1 MPAYEI
7 EDLNSAVKR
16 VLAGDSARSV
26 SDSTPIPYRT
36 LTKWVAKG
44 EMGIFRAPVR
54 HGPAPLPSQPAEACL
69 VEWIVGRQL
78 VGHPASRKEIIFK
91 AGTMSSMA
99 TGQTVGGGWYRRFM
113 GRHPML
119 ATRTSQAVCKA
130 RNAVTKSDLEQFF
143 SSLIKA
149 VVENRLDASRVFNMD
164 ETAFQTNKG
173 SKRVVVV

>member
-1 MPAYEI
+1 EKRRHYAPRR
-7 EDLNSAVKR
+7 LNSAVKR

-44 EMGIFRAPVR
+44 KIGIFRAPVR
-54 HGPAPLPSQPAEACL
+54 HGPASLLSQPAEACL

-113 GRHPML
+113 G
-119 ATRTSQAVCKA
+119 
-130 RNAVTKSDLEQFF
+130 
-143 SSLIKA
+143 
-149 VVENRLDASRVFNMD
+149 
-164 ETAFQTNKG
+164 
-173 SKRVVVV
+173 